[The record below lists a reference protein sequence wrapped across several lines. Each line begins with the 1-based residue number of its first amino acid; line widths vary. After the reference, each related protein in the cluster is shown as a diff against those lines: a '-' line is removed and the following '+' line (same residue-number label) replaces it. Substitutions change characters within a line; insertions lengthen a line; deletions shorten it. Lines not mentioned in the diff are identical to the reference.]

1 MATKPQP
8 IFDRPNVLVTGGAG
22 FLGSHLCEALVE
34 EYNVICVDN
43 FVSGDESNIDQLLQ
57 NYHFEFIRHDITE
70 PLDLSDVQKFGMLE
84 KFKVRFQG
92 IQWIFHLA
100 CPTSPG
106 DYTKF
111 PIETML
117 ASSIGTKNILEIA
130 RKYKSKFLFTSSSA
144 VYGAPLDDSPFEES
158 YWGFTDFLGPRS
170 CYHEGKR
177 FAESLIVN
185 YNRAYGLDGK
195 IVRVFNTYGPK
206 MKLNDGRLIPD
217 FVMHAL
223 ANKPITIHGTGSE
236 KTTFCYV
243 SDCIEGLVKVMKS
256 AAFEPVNMGNPR
268 AVTIRELAEQIIR
281 AAGSS
286 STIVFDEPILSYQRQ
301 GIPSVL
307 KARDLVGWFP
317 VVGLEDGIQKTIEYM
332 RGESHIQRLDS
343 HKNS

>member
-1 MATKPQP
+1 MATQPQP

-22 FLGSHLCEALVE
+22 FLGSHLCEALIE

-43 FVSGDESNIDQLLQ
+43 FISGNESNIDQLLQ

-70 PLDLSDVQKFGMLE
+70 PFNLSDIQKFGILE

-100 CPTSPG
+100 CPTSPSE
-106 DYTKF
+106 YTAF

-117 ASSIGTKNILEIA
+117 ASSIGTKNVLEIA
-130 RKYKSKFLFTSSSA
+130 RTYKAKLLFTSSST
-144 VYGAPLDDSPFEES
+144 VYGAPLDDAPFEES
-158 YWGFTDFLGPRS
+158 YWGFTDPLGPRS
-170 CYHEGKR
+170 CYQEGKR

-185 YNRAYGLDGK
+185 YARAYGLDGK

-243 SDCIEGLVKVMKS
+243 SDCVEGLIKVMKS
-256 AAFEPVNMGNPR
+256 AVSEPINIGNPR
-268 AVTIRELAEQIIR
+268 VVTTRELAEHIIR
-281 AAGSS
+281 AAGSAS
-286 STIVFDEPILSYQRQ
+286 SIVFDEPVTHEERQ
-301 GIPSVL
+301 GIPGVL
-307 KARDLVGWFP
+307 KARDLIGWFP
-317 VVGLEDGIQKTIEYM
+317 VVSLEDGVLKTVEHM
-332 RGESHIQRLDS
+332 RGESHIQRLQGGTL
-343 HKNS
+343 K